1 MTNRTSLPAWPITAV
16 LLIAWLGVWGAWLT
30 HPTAALTYNAPDMA
44 EWAGFLPEVRFG
56 PLGHAPDSLRLG
68 VGLGAVALA
77 IGAAWLPSAWMRWAC
92 RALVVLTG
100 LVILPPY
107 PQVLD
112 LWRSEAYGVRF
123 LIAALTML
131 ACPLA
136 FLLDRHARTCQALV
150 ALVGADALWA
160 AGNSYFSLRGPFAAL
175 YTAPLSVGWGFIL
188 FVVGLTSALVLS
200 LLHLVLLRARA
211 RQAAPAPA
219 ENHKGQ
225 P

>member
-1 MTNRTSLPAWPITAV
+1 MTDRTSPPALAITAA

-56 PLGHAPDSLRLG
+56 SLSHAPDTLRLG

-92 RALVVLTG
+92 RALVGLTG

-112 LWRSEAYGVRF
+112 LWHSEAYGVRF

-136 FLLDRHARTCQALV
+136 FLLDRHMRTCQALV
-150 ALVGADALWA
+150 ALVSADALWA
-160 AGNSYFSLRGPFAAL
+160 AGNSYFNLRGPFAAL
-175 YTAPLSVGWGFIL
+175 YADRLSAGWGFIL
-188 FVVGLTSALVLS
+188 FVAGLTSALVLS
-200 LLHLVLLRARA
+200 LLRFVPLRASA